1 MPVYEDTVGPT
12 RAMISSTAGKQ
23 PGDPARA
30 AAAILAALEA
40 ETPPLRLALG
50 NDAVDAIATHL
61 DSVRRD
67 LQTWESVSR
76 QTDFD
81 D

>member
-1 MPVYEDTVGPT
+1 
-12 RAMISSTAGKQ
+12 
-23 PGDPARA
+23 
-30 AAAILAALEA
+30 
-40 ETPPLRLALG
+40 LG

-61 DSVRRD
+61 DSVGRD